1 MIKIKIDKKM
11 ENKFVTNMIKNNN
24 IKPIIPFIIKED
36 NLIIEDKELITL
48 KDKLSGLIESKKL
61 LSLLNRLFES
71 VEYINKYMI
80 DEEYICYDLDK
91 IYLKNDKI
99 YLLVNPYM
107 KDYKN
112 IRNLFF
118 EILMKY
124 KIDENNFDLRL
135 IKLKNELIKDDYEIN
150 VLIRIINDNIYYIKS
165 GEKKNEKKTISN
177 KKENNKNII
186 KIIKDK
192 LNKKDEK
199 IVKEQDLDILFKFP
213 KKK

>member
-48 KDKLSGLIESKKL
+48 KDKLNGLIESKNL
-61 LSLLNRLFES
+61 LILLNRLLES

-80 DEEYICYDLDK
+80 DEEYICYNLDK

-150 VLIRIINDNIYYIKS
+150 VLIRIINDNIYYKKS
-165 GEKKNEKKTISN
+165 REKKNDKKTISN

-199 IVKEQDLDILFKFP
+199 IVKEHDLDSLFKFP
-213 KKK
+213 KKN